1 MFKILRLIFIFSFF
15 HAFSPLLNA
24 KHIVGGEIT
33 YRYVSTAGNIVT
45 LAFTMHVYRDCNSAG
60 GAPFDAVAVIG
71 IFEKGNSKIKN
82 KILVPLKNSVS
93 VTPPNYPCLIPPAV
107 CVEEGLYEWQSNLTI
122 TSDSVSYVV
131 EYQRCCRNSTI
142 TNINT
147 PGQVGATYSVEI
159 TALALQLK
167 NSSPVFKAFP
177 PTIVCGDLNLKFDH
191 SANDVENDQ
200 IVYRFCSP
208 IGGGGSM
215 TQSDCAGTTPNPPCY
230 PPGGIE
236 ISFKT
241 PDYSFDAPLGGNPI
255 VKIDPNTGLITGK
268 PMVQG
273 QFVVGVCAD
282 EYRDGKLLSAL
293 RRDFQFNVADCKPKI
308 SAVVKADTVINKN
321 YIISTCGAK
330 ALTISNLSFERTN
343 VKESFFDVQLGAND
357 VKFTDWEPAITF
369 PDTGVYKG
377 KFYINPGT
385 DCADT
390 IDLTFNVFSS
400 AKSNFNFAYDTCVA
414 GAVAF
419 TDKSFS
425 SNGKIQKW
433 TWDFGDGSTNSSA
446 SSSINLKHIYKTP
459 GAKSVNLRVVDNR
472 LCAKDTTLGFIWQP
486 APATII
492 IEPTAFNGCTPLS
505 VLYNNLS
512 SPIDSTYKIVW
523 SFSDSTASD
532 KINPT
537 KIFDKPGDYNVTIK
551 ITSPIGCSVSKNFP
565 NIAKVRPGA
574 KADFDFS
581 PTHVTSL
588 NSTVNFIDKST
599 NASVWYW
606 YFNHKGYAQT
616 RNPTYSFRDTGLQ
629 QVKLITAN
637 IYNCTDTVIKYLDVE
652 PIVTYYLPTAFTP
665 NNDNR
670 NDFYKGVGITD
681 GLEGFKMTIWN
692 RWGEQIYMTENLQ
705 DGWNGKKN
713 NGVDASGDDAPQGV
727 YLCIVNYIT
736 PRGQPHEIRTY
747 VTLIR

>member
-1 MFKILRLIFIFSFF
+1 MFKILRIIFIFSFF
-15 HAFSPLLNA
+15 HSFIPILNA

-33 YRYVSTAGNIVT
+33 YRYVSTSGNIVT
-45 LAFTMHVYRDCNSAG
+45 LAFTMHVYRDCNATG
-60 GAPFDAVAVIG
+60 GAPFDGEAVIG

-93 VTPPNYPCLIPPAV
+93 VTPPSYQCLIPPAV
-107 CVEEGLYEWQSNLTI
+107 CVEEGLYEWQSSLVI
-122 TSDSVSYVV
+122 TADSVSYIV
-131 EYQRCCRNSTI
+131 EYQRCCRNNTI

-159 TALALQLK
+159 SALALQLK

-191 SANDVENDQ
+191 SAKDLEGDQ

-230 PPGGIE
+230 PAGGIE

-282 EYRDGKLLSAL
+282 EYRDGRLLSAL

-308 SAVVKADTVINKN
+308 SAIVKADTVINKN
-321 YIISTCGAK
+321 YILNTCGVK
-330 ALTISNLSFERTN
+330 ALTISNLSFDRNN

-357 VKFTDWEPAITF
+357 TKFTDWEPAISF
-369 PDTGVYKG
+369 PDTGVFRG

-390 IDLTFNVFSS
+390 IDLTFNVFS
-400 AKSNFNFAYDTCVA
+400 AATSNFNFKYDTCVA

-419 TDKSFS
+419 SDKSFS

-433 TWDFGDGSTNSSA
+433 AWDFGDGAISNVS
-446 SSSINLKHIYKTP
+446 NPNHLYKTP
-459 GAKSVNLRVVDNR
+459 GAKAVFLHVVDNK
-472 LCAKDTTLGFIWQP
+472 LCAKDTSLGFKWQP

-492 IEPTAFNGCTPLS
+492 IEPTAFNGCTPLT

-523 SFSDSTASD
+523 SFSDSTVSD

-537 KIFDKPGDYNVTIK
+537 KLFDKAGDYSVNIK

-565 NIAKVRPGA
+565 KIAKVRQGA
-574 KADFDFS
+574 KADFDFA
-581 PTHVTSL
+581 PTRVTSV
-588 NSTVNFIDKST
+588 NNTVNFFDKST

-606 YFNHKGYAQT
+606 YFNARGYSQT
-616 RNPTYSFRDTGLQ
+616 RNPTFLFRDTGLQ
-629 QVKLITAN
+629 KVTLIASN
-637 IYNCTDTVIKYLDVE
+637 VFNCTDTIIKFLDVE
-652 PIVTYYLPTAFTP
+652 PLVTYYLPTAFSP

-681 GLEGFKMTIWN
+681 GMEEYKMSIWN
-692 RWGEQIYMTENLQ
+692 RWGERIYNTENLQ

-713 NGVDASGDDAPQGV
+713 NSGEDVPQGV
-727 YLCIVNYIT
+727 YLCVVNYLT
-736 PRGQPHEIRTY
+736 PRGQQKEIRTY